1 MKAVTFYT
9 RKDVLQTP
17 MEALKKSMT
26 VETLTKMALCLALI
40 SVSAYIAIPIP
51 FTPVLI
57 TAQTIIVNL
66 IALLLT
72 PAQSAFVISVYT
84 LMGLCGL
91 PVFSGGAGGIA
102 KLLGPA
108 GGYILGFFLGVI
120 AIGLLKGSR
129 PVIWRYC
136 LVTLG
141 VGLPIIHI
149 CAILYMVLLNGMDMQ
164 AAFLALSLP
173 FLAGDAAKCV
183 AASCLAA
190 ALERILPRIRRQT
203 AAG

>member
-1 MKAVTFYT
+1 
-9 RKDVLQTP
+9 

-40 SVSAYIAIPIP
+40 CVSAYIAIPIP

-108 GGYILGFFLGVI
+108 GRYILGFLLGFGGTAWSLWAWDCQSYI
-120 AIGLLKGSR
+120 SA
-129 PVIWRYC
+129 RYFTWFC
-136 LVTLG
+136 
-141 VGLPIIHI
+141 
-149 CAILYMVLLNGMDMQ
+149 
-164 AAFLALSLP
+164 
-173 FLAGDAAKCV
+173 
-183 AASCLAA
+183 
-190 ALERILPRIRRQT
+190 
-203 AAG
+203 

>member
-91 PVFSGGAGGIA
+91 PVFSGGAGGRIYPGIFPGSDRNRPA
-102 KLLGPA
+102 EGKPACDLAVLPGHSGRGTANHTYLRDTLHGSAERHGYA
-108 GGYILGFFLGVI
+108 GGFSG
-120 AIGLLKGSR
+120 
-129 PVIWRYC
+129 
-136 LVTLG
+136 T
-141 VGLPIIHI
+141 
-149 CAILYMVLLNGMDMQ
+149 
-164 AAFLALSLP
+164 
-173 FLAGDAAKCV
+173 V
-183 AASCLAA
+183 APLFG
-190 ALERILPRIRRQT
+190 R
-203 AAG
+203 